1 MMSKS
6 KLALALASAFIAQ
19 AALAVTPEFH
29 GYLRSGSGAA
39 SEGGR
44 EACYGLVGINGI
56 MGGKVANAG
65 RLGNECETYGELSFD
80 AGLGDN
86 AGMKFNLHTMLAFVV
101 KQEGDFEQFSP
112 AWRQTW
118 VEASNIGSGAL
129 EHASAWVGKRYYKR
143 HDVHIVDFFWSED
156 QGPGAGIENIDVGG
170 GLKLSYALM
179 RNNNDSEGS
188 AKAMSNHDFRL
199 EGFQTN
205 PGGKIDLSLNLVQK
219 NTVDGVNGKSGVA
232 FGIAHNQDDP
242 FGLGGFN
249 DLVFQY
255 AKDSATLSQ
264 GAAFVDSNSSK
275 RGWRVVEHLMFEPK
289 NSNWNGA
296 VFVGYGRNK
305 ENNGGD
311 NKLFSAVARPIY
323 HFTDAY
329 SLAMEVGT
337 TRFTPDG
344 GDTQT
349 INKLTIAPQLAVG
362 RGFWSRPVLRAY
374 YTYANWNDAA
384 KKAGNVASGH
394 ESAAAYATRTS
405 GSSYGFQA
413 EAWW

>member
-1 MMSKS
+1 MVNKT
-6 KLALALASAFIAQ
+6 KLIAALAAAFAAQ

-29 GYLRSGSGAA
+29 GYLRSGSGATQ
-39 SEGGR
+39 EGGR
-44 EACYGLVGINGI
+44 EACFGITNGVF
-56 MGGKVANAG
+56 GGKVGNAG

-86 AGMKFNLHTMLAFVV
+86 AGMKFNLHTMLAFVT

-118 VEASNIGSGAL
+118 VEVSNIGTGAL
-129 EHASAWVGKRYYKR
+129 ANASAWVGKRYYKR

-156 QGPGAGIENIDVGG
+156 QGPGAGIENIDIG

-179 RNNNDSEGS
+179 RNNGESS
-188 AKAMSNHDFRL
+188 KAMSNHDFRL

-219 NTVDGVNGKSGVA
+219 NTVDGINGKSGTA
-232 FGIAHNQDDP
+232 FGIAHNQDNP

-249 DLVFQY
+249 DFAFQY

-264 GAAFVDSNSSK
+264 GASFLDSNSSK
-275 RGWRVVEHLMFEPK
+275 RAWRVIEHLMFEPK
-289 NSNWNGA
+289 GSNWNGA
-296 VFVGYGRNK
+296 VFVGYGRDK
-305 ENNGGD
+305 QNNGGD
-311 NKLFSAVARPIY
+311 NKTFSAVARPIY

-329 SLAMEVGT
+329 SLAVELGT
-337 TRFTPDG
+337 TRYTPDR
-344 GDTQT
+344 GDTQS

-374 YTYANWNDAA
+374 YTYASWNDAA

-394 ESAAAYATRTS
+394 DSAAAYANRTS